1 MNESLSGLEQHEGE
15 ELLTEFSF
23 WGELTL

>member
-1 MNESLSGLEQHEGE
+1 M
-15 ELLTEFSF
+15 LTEFSF